1 MTPAEDVIETQ
12 PTCRHARTSSK
23 RNRHARS
30 GTRLTHRSSGV
41 DKAQRSAAA
50 APPDRFRHKLAKAA
64 AQACEDAYVG
74 LMVLTGLFFT
84 PTLVMLA
91 SAGIDKAAGTA
102 LSGLANAWYPQA
114 KLAAIAAEMLWA
126 VLFLAPAGV
135 LSWWLSA
142 QSGEMSISCKRIRPV
157 VDAIAVYATLFIGVA
172 AVWNMPSSPR
182 PPEFEIPG
190 PEVYQAR
197 LAMLEL
203 RLIALHCMKDASPPR
218 CTRPDIQRIQAHYY
232 LEWLEKAPSA
242 FERERDWS

>member
-1 MTPAEDVIETQ
+1 MTPAEDVSETQ

-41 DKAQRSAAA
+41 EKAQRSAAA

-114 KLAAIAAEMLWA
+114 KLAAIAA
-126 VLFLAPAGV
+126 
-135 LSWWLSA
+135 
-142 QSGEMSISCKRIRPV
+142 
-157 VDAIAVYATLFIGVA
+157 
-172 AVWNMPSSPR
+172 
-182 PPEFEIPG
+182 
-190 PEVYQAR
+190 
-197 LAMLEL
+197 
-203 RLIALHCMKDASPPR
+203 
-218 CTRPDIQRIQAHYY
+218 
-232 LEWLEKAPSA
+232 
-242 FERERDWS
+242 